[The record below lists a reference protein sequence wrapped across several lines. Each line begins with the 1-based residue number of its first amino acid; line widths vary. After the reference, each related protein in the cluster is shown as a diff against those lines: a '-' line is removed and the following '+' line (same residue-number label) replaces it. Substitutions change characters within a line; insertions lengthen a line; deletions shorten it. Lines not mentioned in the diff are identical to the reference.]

1 MIWEK
6 IQTVLIKIKEKGI
19 NMLEDRT
26 DLSAHRSIKKVVERR
41 SKLGLEREWASIQ
54 TKYFCNMLDSPLKL
68 DTFEFIWEL
77 TCNCRVPSTASSLPD
92 LLLDPLYLI

>member
-1 MIWEK
+1 
-6 IQTVLIKIKEKGI
+6 
-19 NMLEDRT
+19 MLEDRT

-68 DTFEFIWEL
+68 DTFEFI
-77 TCNCRVPSTASSLPD
+77 
-92 LLLDPLYLI
+92 